1 MVAWLGDHRGRASAH
16 SIHRLTAIDKWRVT
30 SHVIIIIIII
40 IIKRTITVLVII
52 ITIIKRTITVL
63 VIIIIIIINTV
74 YDEVVYERKIT
85 PVNFALENKQR
96 KYI

>member
-52 ITIIKRTITVL
+52 I
-63 VIIIIIIINTV
+63 IIIINTV